1 MPSALYL
8 VSYFKILGEIKL
20 KKTPLYEKHVA
31 LTAKIID
38 FGGWAMPVQYTNVI
52 DEHKTTR
59 SAACLFDICHMG
71 EIEIKG
77 PQALDLLQL
86 VLTRNLAEQTAG
98 QVKLS
103 ALLNEEGGII
113 DDLTVYKMAE
123 DYYMLVTN
131 ATPKD
136 RDWQWIKSIQQTKGF
151 DCSLEDLSDKTG
163 KLDLQGP
170 RSEEILQK
178 LTEADL
184 KTLRFYHFCES
195 RVTGFPAIIS
205 RSGYTGEDGF
215 EIYAAADIIGNIW
228 DSLLLAGEHSGLK
241 PAGLG
246 ARDTLRLEAGM
257 MLNGQDMNESV
268 SPLEVPYGWIVDV
281 NKEFV
286 GKTALLAR
294 KNSGK
299 GNKLVGIEMTGRG
312 IARHG
317 YKVFHGGEEIG
328 IVTSGTFSPTLNKA
342 IGLAFIDINFNVPDT
357 QIEIAVRDT
366 MVQAKIVK
374 LPFYKRLK

>member
-1 MPSALYL
+1 
-8 VSYFKILGEIKL
+8 L
-20 KKTPLYEKHVA
+20 KKTPLYEKHIA
-31 LTAKIID
+31 QKAKIID

-52 DEHKTTR
+52 DEHKATR
-59 SAACLFDICHMG
+59 NAAGLFDICHMG
-71 EIEIKG
+71 EIEVEG

-86 VLTRNLAEQTAG
+86 VLTRNLADQTIG

-113 DDLTVYKMAE
+113 DDLTVYKLDE
-123 DYYMLVTN
+123 NSYMLVTN

-136 RDWQWIKSIQQTKGF
+136 RDWQWINLIWRSKGF
-151 DCSLEDLSDKTG
+151 DCSLKDISDTMG

-170 RSEEILQK
+170 RSEEILQR
-178 LTEADL
+178 LTEANL

-195 RVTGFPAIIS
+195 QVAGIPAIIS

-215 EIYAAADIIGNIW
+215 EIYAAANIIGNIW
-228 DSLLLAGEHSGLK
+228 DKLMIAGAQSGLK

-257 MLNGQDMNESV
+257 MLNGQDMTEAV
-268 SPLEVPYGWIVDV
+268 SPLEVPYSWIVDA

-286 GKTALLAR
+286 GKTALMAR
-294 KNSGK
+294 KNSGI

-317 YKVFHGGEEIG
+317 YKVFHHLREIG

-342 IGLAFIDINFNVPDT
+342 IGLAFVNMAYSAPDT
-357 QIEIAVRDT
+357 EITVAIRNT
-366 MVQAKIVK
+366 MTEAKIVK
-374 LPFYKRLK
+374 LPFYKREK

>member
-1 MPSALYL
+1 
-8 VSYFKILGEIKL
+8 
-20 KKTPLYEKHVA
+20 
-31 LTAKIID
+31 
-38 FGGWAMPVQYTNVI
+38 MPVQYTNVI
-52 DEHKTTR
+52 DEHKATR
-59 SAACLFDICHMG
+59 GAAGLFDICHMG
-71 EIEIKG
+71 EIEVEG

-86 VLTRNLAEQTAG
+86 VLTRNLADQTIG

-113 DDLTVYKMAE
+113 DDLTVYKLDE
-123 DYYMLVTN
+123 NSYMLVTN

-136 RDWQWIKSIQQTKGF
+136 RDWQWINLIWRSKGF
-151 DCSLEDLSDKTG
+151 DCSLKDISDTMG

-170 RSEEILQK
+170 RSEEILQR
-178 LTEADL
+178 LTEANL

-195 RVTGFPAIIS
+195 QVVGFPAIIS

-215 EIYAAADIIGNIW
+215 EIYAAGNIIGNIW
-228 DSLLLAGEHSGLK
+228 DKLMIAGAQSGLK

-257 MLNGQDMNESV
+257 MLNGQDMTESV
-268 SPLEVPYGWIVDV
+268 SPLEVPYSWIVDA

-286 GKTALLAR
+286 GKTALMAR
-294 KNSGK
+294 KNSGI

-317 YKVFHGGEEIG
+317 YKVFHHLREIG

-342 IGLAFIDINFNVPDT
+342 IGLAFVDMAYSAPDT
-357 QIEIAVRDT
+357 EITVAIRNT
-366 MVQAKIVK
+366 MTEAKIVK
-374 LPFYKRLK
+374 LPFYKREK

>member
-1 MPSALYL
+1 
-8 VSYFKILGEIKL
+8 L

-31 LTAKIID
+31 LKAKIID

-52 DEHKTTR
+52 DEHKATR
-59 SAACLFDICHMG
+59 NAAGLFDICHMG
-71 EIEIKG
+71 EIEVKG

-86 VLTRNLAEQTAG
+86 VLTRNLADQNTG

-103 ALLNEEGGII
+103 ALLNEDGGII
-113 DDLTVYKMAE
+113 DDLTVYKL
-123 DYYMLVTN
+123 DDNSYMLVTN

-136 RDWQWIKSIQQTKGF
+136 RDWQWINSIQKQKRF
-151 DCSLEDLSDKTG
+151 DCTLEDISERMG

-170 RSEEILQK
+170 HSEEILQK
-178 LTEADL
+178 LTKTNL
-184 KTLRFYHFCES
+184 KALRFYNFCES
-195 RVTGFPAIIS
+195 PVAGVPAIIS

-215 EIYAAADIIGNIW
+215 EIYANADIIGNIW
-228 DSLLLAGEHSGLK
+228 DKLMIAGEPLGMK

-268 SPLEVPYGWIVDV
+268 SPLEVPYSWIVDT

-286 GKTALLAR
+286 GKAALMAR
-294 KNSGK
+294 KNSGI

-317 YKVFHGGEEIG
+317 YKVFHDKREIG
-328 IVTSGTFSPTLNKA
+328 IVASGTFSPTLNKA
-342 IGLAFIDINFNVPDT
+342 IGLAFVNMAYSAPDT
-357 QIEIAVRDT
+357 QITVAIRDT
-366 MVQAKIVK
+366 MTEAKIVK
-374 LPFYKRLK
+374 LPFYKREK

>member
-1 MPSALYL
+1 
-8 VSYFKILGEIKL
+8 
-20 KKTPLYEKHVA
+20 
-31 LTAKIID
+31 
-38 FGGWAMPVQYTNVI
+38 VQYTNVI
-52 DEHKTTR
+52 DEHRATR
-59 SAACLFDICHMG
+59 SFAGLFDICHMG
-71 EIEIKG
+71 EIEVKG

-86 VLTRNLAEQTAG
+86 VLTRNLADQTVG

-113 DDLTVYKMAE
+113 DDLTVYKMAK
-123 DYYMLVTN
+123 DSFMLVTN

-136 RDWQWIKSIQQTKGF
+136 RDWEWIKKIREAKKF
-151 DCSLEDLSDKTG
+151 DCSLKDLSAATG

-178 LTEADL
+178 LTETDL

-195 RVTGFPAIIS
+195 RVTGFPATVS

-215 EIYAAADIIGNIW
+215 EIYAAADVINNIW
-228 DSLLLAGEHSGLK
+228 DSLMLTGEHSGLK

-257 MLNGQDMNESV
+257 MLNGQDMDESV
-268 SPLEVPYGWIVDV
+268 SPMEVPYSWIVDM

-286 GKTALLAR
+286 GKTAVLSK
-294 KNSGK
+294 KNSGSGK
-299 GNKLVGIEMTGRG
+299 KLVGIEMTGRG

-317 YKVFHGGEEIG
+317 YKVFHGGKEIG
-328 IVTSGTFSPTLNKA
+328 VVTSGTFSPTLSKA
-342 IGLAFIDINFNVPDT
+342 IGMAFIKVDSSAPDT

-366 MVQAKIVK
+366 MVPAKIVK

>member
-1 MPSALYL
+1 
-8 VSYFKILGEIKL
+8 
-20 KKTPLYEKHVA
+20 
-31 LTAKIID
+31 
-38 FGGWAMPVQYTNVI
+38 MPVQYTNVI
-52 DEHKTTR
+52 DEHKATR
-59 SAACLFDICHMG
+59 GAAGLFDICHMG
-71 EIEIKG
+71 EIEVEG

-86 VLTRNLAEQTAG
+86 VLTRNLADQTIG

-113 DDLTVYKMAE
+113 DDLTVYKLDE
-123 DYYMLVTN
+123 NSYMLVTN

-136 RDWQWIKSIQQTKGF
+136 RDWQWINLIWRSKGF
-151 DCSLEDLSDKTG
+151 DCSLKDISDTMG

-170 RSEEILQK
+170 RSEEILQR
-178 LTEADL
+178 LTEANL

-195 RVTGFPAIIS
+195 QVAGIPAIIS

-215 EIYAAADIIGNIW
+215 EIYAAANIIGNIW
-228 DSLLLAGEHSGLK
+228 DKLMIAGAQSGLK

-257 MLNGQDMNESV
+257 MLNGQDMTEAV
-268 SPLEVPYGWIVDV
+268 SPLEVPYSWIVDA

-286 GKTALLAR
+286 GKTALMAR
-294 KNSGK
+294 KNSGI

-317 YKVFHGGEEIG
+317 YKVFHHLREIG

-342 IGLAFIDINFNVPDT
+342 IGLAFVNMAYSAPDT
-357 QIEIAVRDT
+357 EITVAIRNT
-366 MVQAKIVK
+366 MTEAKIVK
-374 LPFYKRLK
+374 LPFYKREK

>member
-1 MPSALYL
+1 
-8 VSYFKILGEIKL
+8 L

-31 LTAKIID
+31 LNAKIID

-52 DEHKTTR
+52 DEHKATR
-59 SAACLFDICHMG
+59 NAAGLFDICHMG
-71 EIEIKG
+71 EIEVKG
-77 PQALDLLQL
+77 PQALNLLQL
-86 VLTRNLAEQTAG
+86 VLTRNLADQTIG

-113 DDLTVYKMAE
+113 DDLTVYKLDE
-123 DYYMLVTN
+123 NSYMLVTN

-136 RDWQWIKSIQQTKGF
+136 RDWQWINLIWRSKGF
-151 DCSLEDLSDKTG
+151 DCSLKDISDTMG

-170 RSEEILQK
+170 RSEEILQR
-178 LTEADL
+178 LTEANL

-195 RVTGFPAIIS
+195 QVVGFPAIIS

-215 EIYAAADIIGNIW
+215 EIYAAANIIGNIW
-228 DSLLLAGEHSGLK
+228 DKLMIAGAQSGLK

-257 MLNGQDMNESV
+257 MLNGQDMTEAV
-268 SPLEVPYGWIVDV
+268 SPLEVPYSWIVDA

-286 GKTALLAR
+286 GKTALMAR
-294 KNSGK
+294 KNSGI

-317 YKVFHGGEEIG
+317 YKVFHHLREIG

-342 IGLAFIDINFNVPDT
+342 IGLAFVNMAYSAPDT
-357 QIEIAVRDT
+357 EITVAIRNT
-366 MVQAKIVK
+366 MTEAKIVK
-374 LPFYKRLK
+374 LPFYKREK

>member
-1 MPSALYL
+1 
-8 VSYFKILGEIKL
+8 L
-20 KKTPLYEKHVA
+20 KKTSLYEKHVA
-31 LTAKIID
+31 LKAKIID

-52 DEHKTTR
+52 DEHKATR
-59 SAACLFDICHMG
+59 NAAGLFDICHMG
-71 EIEIKG
+71 EIEVKG
-77 PQALDLLQL
+77 TQALDLLQL
-86 VLTRNLAEQTAG
+86 VLTRNLADQTIG

-113 DDLTVYKMAE
+113 DDLTVYKLAE
-123 DYYMLVTN
+123 NSYMLVTN

-136 RDWQWIKSIQQTKGF
+136 RDWQWIKSVQQEKRF
-151 DCSLEDLSDKTG
+151 DCTLEDISDTMG

-170 RSEEILQK
+170 RSEEILRK
-178 LTEADL
+178 LTKTDL

-195 RVTGFPAIIS
+195 QVAGIPAIIS

-215 EIYAAADIIGNIW
+215 EIYADADVIGNIW
-228 DSLLLAGEHSGLK
+228 DKLMIAGEPLGMK

-246 ARDTLRLEAGM
+246 ARDTLRLESGM

-268 SPLEVPYGWIVDV
+268 SPLEVPYSWIVDAH
-281 NKEFV
+281 KEFV
-286 GKTALLAR
+286 GKAALMAR
-294 KNSGK
+294 KNSGI

-317 YKVFHGGEEIG
+317 YKLFHNQREIG

-342 IGLAFIDINFNVPDT
+342 IGLAFVDMACSAPET
-357 QIEIAVRDT
+357 QITVAIRDT
-366 MVQAKIVK
+366 MTEAKIVK
-374 LPFYKRLK
+374 LPFYKRQK

>member
-1 MPSALYL
+1 
-8 VSYFKILGEIKL
+8 L

-31 LTAKIID
+31 QKAKIID

-52 DEHKTTR
+52 DEHKATR
-59 SAACLFDICHMG
+59 GAAGLFDICHMG
-71 EIEIKG
+71 EIEVKG
-77 PQALDLLQL
+77 PQALNLLQL
-86 VLTRNLAEQTAG
+86 VLTRNLADQTIG

-113 DDLTVYKMAE
+113 DDLTVYKLDE
-123 DYYMLVTN
+123 NSYMLVTN

-136 RDWQWIKSIQQTKGF
+136 RDWQWINLIWRSKGF
-151 DCSLEDLSDKTG
+151 DCSLKDISDTMG

-170 RSEEILQK
+170 RSEEILQR
-178 LTEADL
+178 LTEANL

-195 RVTGFPAIIS
+195 QVVGFPAIIS

-215 EIYAAADIIGNIW
+215 EIYAAGNIIGNIW
-228 DSLLLAGEHSGLK
+228 DKLMIAGAQSGLK

-257 MLNGQDMNESV
+257 MLNGQDMTEAV
-268 SPLEVPYGWIVDV
+268 SPLEVPYSWIVDA

-286 GKTALLAR
+286 GKTALMAR
-294 KNSGK
+294 KNSGI

-317 YKVFHGGEEIG
+317 YKVFHHLREIG

-342 IGLAFIDINFNVPDT
+342 IGLAFVDMAYSAPDT
-357 QIEIAVRDT
+357 EITVAIRNT
-366 MVQAKIVK
+366 MTEAKIVK
-374 LPFYKRLK
+374 LPFYKREK

>member
-1 MPSALYL
+1 
-8 VSYFKILGEIKL
+8 
-20 KKTPLYEKHVA
+20 
-31 LTAKIID
+31 
-38 FGGWAMPVQYTNVI
+38 MPVQYTNVI
-52 DEHKTTR
+52 DEHKATR
-59 SAACLFDICHMG
+59 GAAGLFDICHMG
-71 EIEIKG
+71 EIEVKG
-77 PQALDLLQL
+77 PQALNLLQL
-86 VLTRNLAEQTAG
+86 VLTRNLADQTIG

-113 DDLTVYKMAE
+113 DDLTVYKLDE
-123 DYYMLVTN
+123 NSYMLVTN

-136 RDWQWIKSIQQTKGF
+136 RDWQWINLIWRSKGF
-151 DCSLEDLSDKTG
+151 DCSLKDISDTMG

-170 RSEEILQK
+170 RSEEILQR
-178 LTEADL
+178 LTEANL

-195 RVTGFPAIIS
+195 QVVGFPAIIS

-215 EIYAAADIIGNIW
+215 EIYAAANIIGNIW
-228 DSLLLAGEHSGLK
+228 DKLMIAGAQSGLK

-257 MLNGQDMNESV
+257 MLNGQDMTEAV
-268 SPLEVPYGWIVDV
+268 SPLEVPYSWIVDA

-286 GKTALLAR
+286 GKTALMAR
-294 KNSGK
+294 KNSGI

-317 YKVFHGGEEIG
+317 YKVFHHLREIG

-342 IGLAFIDINFNVPDT
+342 IGLAFVDMAYSAPDT
-357 QIEIAVRDT
+357 EITVAIRNT
-366 MVQAKIVK
+366 MTEAKIVK
-374 LPFYKRLK
+374 LPFYKRGK